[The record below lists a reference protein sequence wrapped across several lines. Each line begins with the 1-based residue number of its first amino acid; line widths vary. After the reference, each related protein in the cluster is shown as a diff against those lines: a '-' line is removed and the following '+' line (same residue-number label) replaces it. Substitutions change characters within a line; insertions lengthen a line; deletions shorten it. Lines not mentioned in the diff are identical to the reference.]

1 MAERLAEILNRQISL
16 ARAGR
21 IDDVVNL
28 ASQVD
33 ELMAGDPRQFKEISN
48 IKSIRDLFDKLQLI
62 LGVAKQEISEELGGL
77 RKGKTSLKAYR
88 TASR

>member
-1 MAERLAEILNRQISL
+1 M

-28 ASQVD
+28 ASEVD
-33 ELMAGDPRQFKEISN
+33 EMMARADPQQLKEVSTL
-48 IKSIRDLFDKLQLI
+48 KSIRDLFDKLQLI
-62 LGVAKQEISEELGGL
+62 LGVAKHEISEELGGL
-77 RKGKTSLKAYR
+77 RKGKTSLKAYK